1 MSDPKMERIP
11 GAGGKGFDEELYVQ
25 KFLRQVQ
32 LRTQKAEWFV
42 HTGKAWEIIEPE
54 RFQPVVKQL
63 LPRGMRSAKNIMA
76 VIAGAQADRQLK
88 KGEGFV
94 SAVVF
99 DRADHAVW
107 VNCQNGVLKVG
118 DDSVSLCPHG
128 STPHL
133 FSAYLNAEWRG
144 EYLDEMT
151 PLFGQ
156 VVCDA
161 LPDNQDRAL
170 LHWFSGYLLY
180 PSCKHEIILINYG
193 GGGTGKSTIS
203 DAVMAVIG
211 GAPLKTVLS
220 LAQLCAEGQGAYSL
234 PSLKRAIVNYG
245 GEIDTV
251 DTKDSANIKL
261 ISSGESFEVRSIYGQ
276 PGPMTDCTV
285 KLWFNSNTIPRFKNG
300 TDAELRRLRFIHFTR
315 AVSEERKDRE
325 LKAKLVEERHGVFSW
340 MVQSLQFI
348 LRGGVCPEGGGD
360 STQIKQRFA
369 LANDPVRAFG
379 EACCVFGP
387 DEEEPK
393 QVVADAF
400 GAFMDS
406 WGYPP
411 RRKEDMFRKLYERF
425 PGVHPV
431 RKRID
436 GADERQHWLV
446 GISLKEQP
454 SEPIRPPAPF
464 VKPLESEA

>member
-32 LRTQKAEWFV
+32 LRTQRAEWFV

-180 PSCKHEIILINYG
+180 PSCKH
-193 GGGTGKSTIS
+193 
-203 DAVMAVIG
+203 
-211 GAPLKTVLS
+211 
-220 LAQLCAEGQGAYSL
+220 
-234 PSLKRAIVNYG
+234 
-245 GEIDTV
+245 
-251 DTKDSANIKL
+251 
-261 ISSGESFEVRSIYGQ
+261 
-276 PGPMTDCTV
+276 
-285 KLWFNSNTIPRFKNG
+285 
-300 TDAELRRLRFIHFTR
+300 
-315 AVSEERKDRE
+315 
-325 LKAKLVEERHGVFSW
+325 
-340 MVQSLQFI
+340 
-348 LRGGVCPEGGGD
+348 
-360 STQIKQRFA
+360 
-369 LANDPVRAFG
+369 
-379 EACCVFGP
+379 
-387 DEEEPK
+387 
-393 QVVADAF
+393 
-400 GAFMDS
+400 
-406 WGYPP
+406 
-411 RRKEDMFRKLYERF
+411 
-425 PGVHPV
+425 
-431 RKRID
+431 
-436 GADERQHWLV
+436 
-446 GISLKEQP
+446 
-454 SEPIRPPAPF
+454 
-464 VKPLESEA
+464 